1 MRTLSLFSLLLVLV
15 VGAAQAQPLTFA
27 SGGMVKIEG
36 TSNVHGWSCDVP
48 QYSGSITGTLEGGTP
63 GAISQTTFTI
73 PVAAIECKNGTMNG
87 KLREALKAQQHSTI
101 RFELTG
107 ARITPGE
114 GSTFAV
120 AATGRLTIAG
130 QSRSI
135 QMNVQGEALGNG
147 RYRFTGS
154 VPVTM
159 SQYGIKP
166 PTAMM
171 GAMRTGDAVTVTFN
185 LVASR

>member
-1 MRTLSLFSLLLVLV
+1 MRTRILLLPLVLLAF
-15 VGAAQAQPLTFA
+15 GTAQAQPFTFA

-48 QYSGSITGTLEGGTP
+48 QYAGSVAGEASGDALGTL
-63 GAISQTTFTI
+63 SQATFTAS
-73 PVAAIECKNGTMNG
+73 VAGIECKNGTMNG
-87 KLREALKAQQHSTI
+87 KLREALKAEQHSTI
-101 RFELTG
+101 RFALTE
-107 ARITPGE
+107 ARITPAE
-114 GSTFAV
+114 GSKFAV

-130 QSRSI
+130 TTRTV
-135 QMNVQGEALGNG
+135 QMNVDGEALGGG
-147 RYRFTGS
+147 RYRFTGT
-154 VPVTM
+154 VPITM

-185 LVASR
+185 LVAKR